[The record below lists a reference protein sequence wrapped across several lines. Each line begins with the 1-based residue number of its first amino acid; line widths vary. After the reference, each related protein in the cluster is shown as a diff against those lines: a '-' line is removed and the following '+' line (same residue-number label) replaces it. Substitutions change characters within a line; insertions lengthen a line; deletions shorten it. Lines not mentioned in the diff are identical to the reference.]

1 MKAKAKT
8 SKQAVR
14 CDFCGCAFV
23 PEPKAQCEGE
33 IEYTFFNCDY
43 CGKAYIVSVTDAA
56 LRKNIRRYAALAE
69 RQKKKPM
76 SEQALR
82 EIANLKEMN
91 LKRAAQ
97 LRQMYLRE
105 E

>member
-8 SKQAVR
+8 PKQNVR

-23 PEPKAQCEGE
+23 PEPKMQHDGE

-56 LRKNIRRYAALAE
+56 LRKNIRRYTALAE
-69 RQKKKPM
+69 RQKNT
-76 SEQALR
+76 R
-82 EIANLKEMN
+82 
-91 LKRAAQ
+91 
-97 LRQMYLRE
+97 
-105 E
+105 